1 MAGPHSKKRNVAS
14 KYTGIKVKAE
24 YFIVTVFDKNWFAIL
39 NLIFFVV
46 GLILF
51 SCCDN

>member
-1 MAGPHSKKRNVAS
+1 MAS

-24 YFIVTVFDKNWFAIL
+24 YFIVTMFDKNQFAIL

-46 GLILF
+46 GLLF
-51 SCCDN
+51 SYCDI